1 MLCEMLIVIS
11 ASVIFNAMFLLSVE
25 EVDYNSSFKSLFD
38 CLVSWT
44 KYVITSMPLQKNLYK
59 IWSGCLRLMS
69 VGHIFFVTFRSCYY
83 D

>member
-38 CLVSWT
+38 CLVS
-44 KYVITSMPLQKNLYK
+44 
-59 IWSGCLRLMS
+59 
-69 VGHIFFVTFRSCYY
+69 
-83 D
+83 